1 MGRGSLKMPEWLCE
15 NFMQSFSTLRNN
27 IFITEDPWGGGI
39 GNKNFSGDGDRG
51 QWGIKNT
58 PNSMLLNV
66 KLSKNK
72 ING

>member
-1 MGRGSLKMPEWLCE
+1 MG
-15 NFMQSFSTLRNN
+15 
-27 IFITEDPWGGGI
+27 GGGI